1 MIKLGD
7 EVYIIRGNDLKSI
20 LDYYLSDIKE
30 STNKPHHTETTS
42 TIINNHTS
50 TDDVWR

>member
-1 MIKLGD
+1 MKCILSEEMILN
-7 EVYIIRGNDLKSI
+7 IF

-50 TDDVWR
+50 TDDV